1 MYLEKL
7 EIQGFKSFA
16 QSTQLVFN
24 RELTCV
30 VGPNGSG
37 KSNIAD
43 SIRWVL
49 GEQSTKS
56 LRGKRAED
64 VIFAGSDKKSRL
76 GFAQVDLYLNNQDKQ
91 ADIDFDKIVVTRQVE
106 RSGESTYLIN
116 GNKVRL
122 FDVQMLLAKA
132 NFGQKTYS
140 VIGQGMIDSILTS
153 SSGERKEF
161 FDEATGVRQFQIK
174 KEQSIL
180 KLENA
185 KENLAQS
192 SQILAELEP
201 RLRSL
206 TRQVKRLDKRTE
218 LESALFKLQT
228 DYYSFLTNNLET
240 DIQKQRGLFD
250 SKQKTVAELNQQLI
264 ELQTAL
270 DIEAKSSSRQE
281 NFELLQNKLHQYQN
295 ELAALLKEQAILEG
309 QSDLK
314 LMESGET
321 EAVYIKNRLAVLQN
335 EISKNK
341 LSLQEKQQKKSG
353 ILEQAK
359 ALEAKKEAVL
369 KEFAA
374 LEEALT
380 NNSQDLSLE
389 KIIKKQQA
397 FLKRLGELTDLSGLS
412 KLQDICREIT
422 RELEALDNNLKE
434 PQKNQESWQANF
446 SKLLRQKDELVSEI
460 SEVRTKAALL
470 ESEIRQLESNIQKDG
485 DEVKKLS
492 VKKQA
497 SSLNADHKEVSQKI
511 DAKNQEIKV
520 ISDQIKDFNTQ
531 EQAKK
536 SQLFESQK
544 KFSQLQADFNAKS
557 SELNEIKITLARLE
571 TKNEDLAKEIA
582 EEFPKLEVVN
592 VKNVDLEATRR
603 EILEIKKHLSIIG
616 GIDESAVQEYQEV
629 KERHDFLDAQT
640 KDLHQ
645 AIDHLEKIIKD
656 LDESISKQF
665 DSAFKNINKLFEKY
679 FKKLFSGGRAELILD
694 IKEIKEENLGA
705 EEAEGLEIT
714 PGQSKKQYG
723 IEIKA
728 VPPGKRLTS
737 INMLS
742 GGEKALTSIALICAI
757 IANNPSPFVVLDEVD
772 AALDEANSIRL
783 VEILD
788 ELSDRTQ
795 FIAITHNRA
804 TMHKA
809 KIIYGV
815 TMGEDGVSKLLSI
828 NFDKADEIAA

>member
-16 QSTQLVFN
+16 QGSQLVFN

-56 LRGKRAED
+56 LRGKKAED

-91 ADIDFDKIVVTRQVE
+91 ADVDFDKIVVSRQVE

-153 SSGERKEF
+153 SGAERKEF

-180 KLENA
+180 KLANA

-201 RLRSL
+201 RLRGL
-206 TRQVKRLDKRTE
+206 TRQVKRLDKRQE

-228 DYYSFLTNNLET
+228 DYYSFLTNSLEA
-240 DIQKQRGLFD
+240 DIQQQRAAFEVE
-250 SKQKTVAELNQQLI
+250 QKTVAELNQKLI
-264 ELQTAL
+264 ELQTTL
-270 DIEAKSSSRQE
+270 DLEAKASSRQE
-281 NFELLQNKLHQYQN
+281 NFELLQNKLRQHQN
-295 ELAALLKEQAILEG
+295 ELAELFKEQAILEG

-321 EAVYIKNRLAVLQN
+321 ETVYIKNRLSILQN

-341 LSLQEKQQKKSG
+341 LFLQEKEQKKVD

-359 ALEAKKEAVL
+359 VLEAKKTAVL
-369 KEFAA
+369 QEFAS
-374 LEEALT
+374 LEEALSGH
-380 NNSQDLSLE
+380 NSDLSLE

-397 FLKRLGELTDLSGLS
+397 FLKQLVELTDLTNLP
-412 KLQDICREIT
+412 KLQAICREIT
-422 RELEALDNNLKE
+422 KELEILDNNIKE
-434 PQKNQESWQANF
+434 PQNRQDSWQANF
-446 SKLLRQKDELVSEI
+446 SKLLKQKDELVFEI
-460 SEVRTKAALL
+460 GEIRTKAALL
-470 ESEIRQLESNIQKDG
+470 ESEINQLESNIQKDNA
-485 DEVKKLS
+485 EVKKMAD
-492 VKKQA
+492 KKQTA
-497 SSLNADHKEVSQKI
+497 SLDFDQKEVVQKI
-511 DAKNQEIKV
+511 QVKNQEIKI
-520 ISDQIKDFNTQ
+520 ISEQIKDFNIA

-536 SQLFESQK
+536 SRLFESQK
-544 KFSQLQADFNAKS
+544 KFSQIQADFHAKNN
-557 SELNEIKITLARLE
+557 ELNEIKISLARLE
-571 TKNEDLAKEIA
+571 TKNEELTKEIA
-582 EEFPKLEVVN
+582 EEFPNLQAIKI
-592 VKNVDLEATRR
+592 KSIDLEKVRR
-603 EILEIKKHLSIIG
+603 EILENKKSLSIIG
-616 GIDESAVQEYQEV
+616 GIDESVKAEYQEV
-629 KERHDFLDAQT
+629 KERHDFLATQT
-640 KDLHQ
+640 KDLEQ

-694 IKEIKEENLGA
+694 IKEIKDENLGA

-714 PGQSKKQYG
+714 PGKVKREYG

-772 AALDEANSIRL
+772 AALDEANSMRF
-783 VEILD
+783 VEILS

-815 TMGEDGVSKLLSI
+815 TMGDDGVSKLLSI